1 MSTDLEA
8 SIKKREKDKAK
19 IAAASARCL
28 TLEWRS
34 EFSAWDLELEPSAA
48 ATWGC
53 SADELQTCLITYLQ
67 AVKALSSGGEEAL
80 AAENNTEAGVDEK
93 SPDAV
98 VTPPA
103 VAPTLEFGFNYLCPE
118 RLENDGNGP
127 KEIDLSKDSPNMPF
141 ATAFGAGFS
150 CRGLE
155 PTFSKAG
162 FEVATKVNQDR
173 GCMVYPYCQRDDMAL
188 FCAMDGHGKAG
199 DKIAEYAI
207 KVLPELL
214 AAALMGKSKLNPEKA
229 LKKAYLDC
237 DAGIRKFLAK
247 DAAYSGTT
255 AVCCLVMGKEIYTAN
270 VGDSRAVVC
279 GVDPDNLDRVISKD
293 LSTDHKPDVA
303 AEKARIIQRG
313 GWVSEESEG
322 DGPAR
327 AWGDRNKTSAGL
339 AVSRSLG
346 DHVLGKVRGRAQAWR
361 VSPLLSC
368 HVEYMSH

>member
-1 MSTDLEA
+1 VSSELEP
-8 SIKKREKDKAK
+8 SIKKREKSSEK

-28 TLEWRS
+28 TLEWQS

-53 SADELQTCLITYLQ
+53 SADELQTCLVTYLQ
-67 AVKALSSGGEEAL
+67 AVKALGEEAP
-80 AAENNTEAGVDEK
+80 ATEASNPE
-93 SPDAV
+93 DAEASASAGE
-98 VTPPA
+98 A
-103 VAPTLEFGFNYLCPE
+103 VAPAAAPTAPTLDFGFNYLCPE
-118 RLENDGNGP
+118 RLTNDGNGP
-127 KEIDLSKDSPNMPF
+127 DEIDLSKDSPNLPF
-141 ATAFGAGFS
+141 AVAFGAGFS

-155 PTFSKAG
+155 PKFSKAG

-173 GCMVYPYCQRDDMAL
+173 GCMVYPFCKRDDMAL

-207 KVLPELL
+207 KALPELL

-229 LKKAYLDC
+229 FKKAYLDC
-237 DAGIRKFLAK
+237 DAGIRKFLGK

-270 VGDSRAVVC
+270 AGDSRAVVC

-313 GWVSEESEG
+313 GWVSEESDL

-327 AWGDRNKTSAGL
+327 AWGDRNKNSAGL

-346 DHVLGKVRGRAQAWR
+346 DHVLGKVR
-361 VSPLLSC
+361 
-368 HVEYMSH
+368 